1 MLISYLDNPVAQNSL
16 PDWDYASDG
25 SEAASSRLLSRFFA
39 HHMPICDD
47 VQATKT
53 IHAIWKDHSSMVT
66 FTADA

>member
-53 IHAIWKDHSSMVT
+53 IHAI
-66 FTADA
+66 